1 MAHVHN
7 LPNTVRN
14 PTMLESMGQKV
25 QQEAEVFVC
34 TSLHSPRG
42 PTVMCYTN
50 LNYDLRYTYYNH
62 FSSQEILLHMCLLG
76 YQKYV
81 LELRSLIEDYLRHMP
96 VQSMILPS

>member
-42 PTVMCYTN
+42 PNV
-50 LNYDLRYTYYNH
+50 
-62 FSSQEILLHMCLLG
+62 LHEPKL
-76 YQKYV
+76 
-81 LELRSLIEDYLRHMP
+81 
-96 VQSMILPS
+96 